1 MKLPEGRQT
10 KGFTQNRNGDPC
22 LNEHFRNR
30 TLQSTKPELALAL
43 KAGPSGDGKRRRFRG
58 RNALVIAQVAGSLLL
73 LICATQTYSLEV
85 LCGTH

>member
-1 MKLPEGRQT
+1 VLDFGLDT
-10 KGFTQNRNGDPC
+10 GVLLFTLVASAASAILFGLVPA
-22 LNEHFRNR
+22 
-30 TLQSTKPELALAL
+30 LQSTKPELALAL
-43 KAGPSGDGKRRRFRG
+43 KAGPLGDGKRRRFRG